1 MRVFISFII
10 IDAELGG

>member
-1 MRVFISFII
+1 MRVFISFIT